1 MTQTAIQSPH
11 EIALLCCGDDTYAM
25 PLAVMLYSASA
36 NLPPPWRLRV
46 YLMEGGITPESRRRL
61 EKKIAGYGNVDL
73 EWRHVNL
80 NVFSHLP
87 VLRRINSTMYIRL
100 LMENVLP
107 PELQR
112 IIYLDGDLIV
122 EGDLS
127 EMWREDFRGAALLA
141 VCDYG
146 SATIRPELPIPG
158 IDDSLRKN
166 APYFNSGVLLIDLN
180 RWRSDRI
187 GPAVLDYVDK
197 FKPHV
202 RFPDQDGL
210 NAVLFGK
217 WRSLDL
223 SWNAQVDNLISP
235 DQLGSTDADAE
246 IRRRR
251 DELLFHPR
259 IQHYAG
265 RKKPWNAGRFKPVR
279 KTFIHYLHAS
289 RWYSPSQLVRFH
301 LRWAWSTALLA
312 GRVFRQKFSA

>member
-1 MTQTAIQSPH
+1 MAHPATQSPH

-46 YLMEGGITPESRRRL
+46 YLMDGGITPKSRRRL
-61 EKKIAGYGNVDL
+61 EEKIAGYGNIDL
-73 EWRHVNL
+73 EWREVSL
-80 NVFSHLP
+80 DAFSHLP
-87 VLRRINSTMYIRL
+87 VLRRINATMYIRL

-107 PELQR
+107 PDLQR

-122 EGDLS
+122 DGDLS
-127 EMWREDFRGAALLA
+127 EMWKQDFQGAAVMA

-146 SATIRPELPIPG
+146 SCIIRPELPLPG
-158 IDDSLRKN
+158 IDESQRKN

-180 RWRSDRI
+180 RWRNDRV
-187 GPAVLDYVDK
+187 GPAVMDYVSQ
-197 FKPHV
+197 FKPLV
-202 RFPDQDGL
+202 KFPDQDGL

-223 SWNAQVDNLISP
+223 SWNAQVDNLIRP
-235 DQLGSTDADAE
+235 DNLGTTEADAE
-246 IRRRR
+246 IRRRCR
-251 DELLFHPR
+251 ELLYQPR

-279 KTFIHYLHAS
+279 KQFLRYLHAS
-289 RWYSPSQLVRFH
+289 GWYSRPKLVRFH
-301 LRWAWSTALLA
+301 LRWAWSTVRLAL
-312 GRVFRQKFSA
+312 RVFREKFTG